1 MLKMM
6 IHMRR
11 YAWMLAA
18 VVVLLAAQA
27 ACELWLPT
35 YTAAI
40 VDVGIQQEGVESP
53 VPEAVREYLERKAA
67 PARER
72 PKRPAKSTGAPAMP
86 AETEERS
93 QE

>member
-1 MLKMM
+1 MNKTELTISIEEEKLEAISFWLKKENATVQKKMDEAL
-6 IHMRR
+6 R
-11 YAWMLAA
+11 
-18 VVVLLAAQA
+18 
-27 ACELWLPT
+27 ELYEQT
-35 YTAAI
+35 
-40 VDVGIQQEGVESP
+40 

>member
-1 MLKMM
+1 MNKTELTISIEEEKLEAISFWLKKENATVQKKMDEAL
-6 IHMRR
+6 R
-11 YAWMLAA
+11 
-18 VVVLLAAQA
+18 
-27 ACELWLPT
+27 ELYEQT
-35 YTAAI
+35 
-40 VDVGIQQEGVESP
+40 

-72 PKRPAKSTGAPAMP
+72 PKRPAKSTGAPVMP

>member
-1 MLKMM
+1 MTRRRTIVNKTELTISIEEKKLEAISFWLKKENATVQKKMDEAL
-6 IHMRR
+6 R
-11 YAWMLAA
+11 
-18 VVVLLAAQA
+18 
-27 ACELWLPT
+27 ELYEQT
-35 YTAAI
+35 
-40 VDVGIQQEGVESP
+40 

>member
-1 MLKMM
+1 MIVNKTELTISIEEEKLEAISFWLKKENATVQKKMDEAL
-6 IHMRR
+6 R
-11 YAWMLAA
+11 
-18 VVVLLAAQA
+18 
-27 ACELWLPT
+27 ELYEQT
-35 YTAAI
+35 
-40 VDVGIQQEGVESP
+40 